1 MFGMNMQNTEFE
13 KLLPQDD
20 FMPAC
25 PTDKFVAGFLA
36 QMDKDLPV
44 QNARVA
50 NDNFGFW
57 MRIGAVAALILVVS
71 GLVFVNSDMSGL
83 IFNNKSQTK
92 IIAQIDTPQP
102 PEQMAMYD
110 VYYSQN
116 VSGQDAFAS
125 QLIGYEDI
133 STVVP
138 VAETPQKQP

>member
-57 MRIGAVAALILVVS
+57 TRIGAVAALVLVVS

-83 IFNNKSQTK
+83 IFNNKSQSK

-116 VSGQDAFAS
+116 ISGQDAFAS

-138 VAETPQKQP
+138 VADAPQKQP

>member
-1 MFGMNMQNTEFE
+1 MQNKEFE
-13 KLLPQDD
+13 KLLPQDE
-20 FMPAC
+20 FVPVC

-36 QMDKDLPV
+36 QMDNDLPV
-44 QNARVA
+44 QKARVA

-57 MRIGAVAALILVVS
+57 SRIGAVSALVLVVS
-71 GLVFVNSDMSGL
+71 GFVFVNSDMSGL

-102 PEQMAMYD
+102 PEQLAMYD
-110 VYYSQN
+110 VYYNQN
-116 VSGQDAFAS
+116 ISGQDAFAS

-138 VAETPQKQP
+138 VGDTVQKQP